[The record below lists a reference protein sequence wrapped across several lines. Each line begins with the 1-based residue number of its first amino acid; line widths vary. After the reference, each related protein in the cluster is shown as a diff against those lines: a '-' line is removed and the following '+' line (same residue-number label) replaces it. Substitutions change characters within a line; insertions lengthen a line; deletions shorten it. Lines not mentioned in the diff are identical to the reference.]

1 MRPFSYCV
9 GLNSISVIYA
19 QPFTQLL
26 HVSARKQLC
35 KRLHGC
41 KAVRL

>member
-1 MRPFSYCV
+1 MGPFSSCV
-9 GLNSISVIYA
+9 GLNSISMTDA

-35 KRLHGC
+35 KRLYGGTH
-41 KAVRL
+41 KL